1 MTDSAETSTAPEKV
15 DPDSVELRVK
25 PRPVTRINRRV
36 VIGGVALGVIAIA
49 GLVILALR
57 PIVWTAQGP
66 RELLNTETKTLCGGL
81 GRPAETL

>member
-36 VIGGVALGVIAIA
+36 VIGGVALKQVCLSWPTIA
-49 GLVILALR
+49 GCDSVS
-57 PIVWTAQGP
+57 
-66 RELLNTETKTLCGGL
+66 
-81 GRPAETL
+81 